1 MKVRLLF
8 TAFLMVSAGSALA
21 GDIERSVSDADDSNS
36 LATAPAGAGGVI
48 QLFGSDPLAP
58 SIGGFLFPHLHA
70 FGAFGGTTGHAN
82 DLAVGHHDPQQ
93 DATLQG
99 VEPGLSLRA
108 GMLEGF
114 ATGSGTTDHDG
125 DFSFELE
132 EAFLKLVDLPL
143 GLELRGGQ
151 FLNRFGFQAAV
162 HNHSWDF
169 VNQNLV
175 NGRFLTE
182 GELITRGGEVTVPVP
197 LSMMS
202 ASFLSVSVG
211 DARVED
217 HDHEEGEHGHGGEAA
232 FEGEGAYFGDILTG
246 VHWVNQYDINDRNR
260 LSATVSGAFG
270 ENLFG
275 RDSQIYGLGFEY
287 LWRENGYSAG
297 GRSLRWRT
305 EAMLRS
311 VDAIS
316 GHLPGEEEDEHH
328 DEHGE
333 EDHDEHGEEH
343 HDEHGEEHHD
353 EHGEEHHDE
362 HGEEHHDE
370 HEGEDEHE
378 HEDEAPRYDSFDEFG
393 AYSSLV
399 YGFNDN
405 LEAGLR
411 GEWVSGINDFGLD
424 ERWRVSPALTWY
436 ANQERTLQVRLQ
448 YDYDY
453 SQDFG
458 SESSV
463 WLQVG
468 FNWGSAEVR

>member
-1 MKVRLLF
+1 MKSVFLILGAALLAVEGVR
-8 TAFLMVSAGSALA
+8 AQPPAVDDAGNTDRTTSSGDQA
-21 GDIERSVSDADDSNS
+21 GLVQTDS
-36 LATAPAGAGGVI
+36 GAAR
-48 QLFGSDPLAP
+48 QLFDGTATEG

-70 FGAFGGTTGHAN
+70 FGAFGGSTGEPA

-99 VEPGLSLRA
+99 LEPGLSLRA
-108 GMLEGF
+108 GMLQGF
-114 ATGSGTTDHDG
+114 ATASGTTDSDG

-132 EAFLKLVDLPL
+132 EAFLKLVELPL

-151 FLNRFGFQAAV
+151 FLNRFGFQGAV

-182 GELITRGGEVTVPVP
+182 GEMITRGGEVTVPVP
-197 LSMMS
+197 LPMMT
-202 ASFLSVSVG
+202 ASFLSVSLG

-217 HDHEEGEHGHGGEAA
+217 HDHEEGEHGHGGGAEFEA
-232 FEGEGAYFGDILTG
+232 EGAYFGDLLTG
-246 VHWVNQYDINDRNR
+246 VHWINQYDINDRNR

-287 LWRENGYSAG
+287 LWRENGYTGG

-343 HDEHGEEHHD
+343 HDEHGEED
-353 EHGEEHHDE
+353 
-362 HGEEHHDE
+362 HHDE
-370 HEGEDEHE
+370 HEGEDGHG
-378 HEDEAPRYDSFDEFG
+378 DEAPRYDSFDEFG

-411 GEWVSGINDFGLD
+411 GEWVSGIRDFGVD

-436 ANQERTLQVRLQ
+436 ANRERTLQLRLQ

-453 SQDFG
+453 SRDFG

-468 FNWGSAEVR
+468 FNWGAAEVR